1 MNWTIAVVFMICFMT
16 SSAYMLKETEG
27 QKLAMTVQNGPHQV
41 RVTLLETDGNGQ
53 LRKTVYDE
61 VIWAMED
68 FWAKYK
74 NYQLVDMSKEE
85 VIFEK
90 RK

>member
-1 MNWTIAVVFMICFMT
+1 MNWTIAIVFMTCFMT

-27 QKLAMTVQNGPHQV
+27 QKLAMTVQDGPHQV
-41 RVTLLETDGNGQ
+41 QVTLLETDGNGQ
-53 LRKTVYDE
+53 LKKMVYDE

-74 NYQLVDMSKEE
+74 NYQLVDMRKEE